1 MQALSISSSS
11 FRIPKS
17 EREMKKP
24 QTKGTTGEKDKG
36 DWGYHSKV
44 LFYIFALDL
53 SVQKTK
59 GKRKRSWN

>member
-24 QTKGTTGEKDKG
+24 HTKGTGEK
-36 DWGYHSKV
+36 
-44 LFYIFALDL
+44 
-53 SVQKTK
+53 KTK
-59 GKRKRSWN
+59 GIGVSF